1 MVEHPWSGVVLI
13 FDDGAAKLH
22 RQRLR
27 VASFCLALLPFS
39 QTIMA
44 PTIVEIPA

>member
-1 MVEHPWSGVVLI
+1 MANLFIKLCAELY
-13 FDDGAAKLH
+13 AAMDF
-22 RQRLR
+22 R
-27 VASFCLALLPFS
+27 VASFCPAPL